1 MRRIGD
7 FLDQWFGDA
16 DGKRLSVPERF
27 ASLETAVSQANNQL
41 NSLTNESAPRPRGP
55 TRQTKSRLVDGHFRS
70 LRTGHA
76 VRLMRAGGSGVVV
89 GIPLITPVI

>member
-1 MRRIGD
+1 MRHIGH
-7 FLDQWFGDA
+7 FLDQSFGDA
-16 DGKRLSVPERF
+16 DSKRLSVPERF

-41 NSLTNESAPRPRGP
+41 NSLTRVPLDPAGLG

-76 VRLMRAGGSGVVV
+76 VRLMKAGG
-89 GIPLITPVI
+89 

>member
-41 NSLTNESAPRPRGP
+41 NSLTRVPLDP
-55 TRQTKSRLVDGHFRS
+55 
-70 LRTGHA
+70 
-76 VRLMRAGGSGVVV
+76 AGLLGK
-89 GIPLITPVI
+89 PNPAW